1 MGFAKQAKRC
11 PASVATLVDRL
22 SVGAVVGTTCATQ
35 AMRSP
40 TSVARSVDRPIV
52 GAVIEAKI
60 DLQLR
65 GLWTRGPFLMVER
78 LQATRVESGRA
89 SVVVV
94 RPGRNGQGDRAGRL
108 WAASHGDTASQY
120 GQAGRHGEVD
130 TARARRQGRH
140 GQGDTARSTERA
152 RPVFQVSPQFSK
164 FRKPFG
170 FRQNGWAI
178 SL

>member
-1 MGFAKQAKRC
+1 MKPRVRRKRC
-11 PASVATLVDRL
+11 VVPLLLQGQSIGWGTRVSRTLQSVRGKRVDML
-22 SVGAVVGTTCATQ
+22 SFGAF
-35 AMRSP
+35 
-40 TSVARSVDRPIV
+40 VDSQ
-52 GAVIEAKI
+52 IE
-60 DLQLR
+60 
-65 GLWTRGPFLMVER
+65 FLMVER
-78 LQATRVESGRA
+78 LEATRVESGRA

-140 GQGDTARSTERA
+140 GQTDTARSTERA

-164 FRKPFG
+164 FPKPFG

-178 SL
+178 SLLAASAWPHHPGCV